1 MEFCASVYAYNCLSS
16 EKIMADKRLES
27 CFSMSCGLTIKNQN
41 SLLKF
46 LVNLIPS
53 KQSSK
58 DLFLFS
64 ILDRLLKLSRQSG
77 NENDFLLE
85 LETYYVNLFIEC
97 FYESQSSFTDEIKL
111 VADEREWWIS
121 IDDGKTT
128 CETSC
133 ENYFVNH
140 YIKSGKKLSQLNVV
154 KKF

>member
-1 MEFCASVYAYNCLSS
+1 MLNAILYNKRIVELCLKQLLIAILRVMNIILINVAIEVVKYTLPKTSNSPESS
-16 EKIMADKRLES
+16 TDGSAKK
-27 CFSMSCGLTIKNQN
+27 
-41 SLLKF
+41 
-46 LVNLIPS
+46 
-53 KQSSK
+53 
-58 DLFLFS
+58 
-64 ILDRLLKLSRQSG
+64 DRLLKLSRQSG